1 MTKNESYRFHM
12 ELINEKY
19 PNKSLL
25 NIKDVA
31 NIIGVST
38 KTIRRRIAEGKIAA
52 KKCGNSYSI
61 SKVNLVNYMRG

>member
-1 MTKNESYRFHM
+1 M

-31 NIIGVST
+31 DIIGVST
-38 KTIRRRIAEGKIAA
+38 KTIRRRILEGKILAQ
-52 KKCGNSYSI
+52 KKGHSYSI